1 MASSSAVPIALIGH
15 DVTKMRARAG
25 ILLLAFLTVLMGGCA
40 STHSVLRYQIDPA
53 AAEQWPPAPEKP
65 RYRYVGSLTGE
76 ENIQLDEQ
84 QSIASAGTRFF
95 KWVVGLSSRKHTP
108 VVLQR
113 PQGVMVDKEGRV
125 YVTDVSREAV
135 YVFDEVKGKLSV
147 WEMATPKD
155 RFLTPI
161 GITPGAN
168 GEILVTDAQ
177 WGYVVRLDQAGHP
190 LGTIG
195 KGELSWP
202 TGIARDPATGRIY
215 VAETHGH
222 DIKVF
227 DAAGNLLQ
235 TIGMRGVEPG
245 QFNSPTFLSITNNKL
260 YVTDTLNAR
269 VQVLSLDGKPL
280 KVFGRR
286 GVFVGNMPRPKGI
299 AADNDGNIYVVESY
313 FDYLL
318 IFNAAGQ
325 LLLPIGGTG
334 SGVGQF
340 YQPGGIWIDQRDRI
354 YVADTFN
361 GRVVVLQYLKEGT

>member
-1 MASSSAVPIALIGH
+1 MTKIAS
-15 DVTKMRARAG
+15 RANF
-25 ILLLAFLTVLMGGCA
+25 LLAAGLAALMAGCA
-40 STHSVLRYQIDPA
+40 STHSVLRYQVDPA
-53 AAEQWPPAPEKP
+53 AAAVWPAAPEKP
-65 RYRYVGSLTGE
+65 RYRYVGALTGE
-76 ENIQLDEQ
+76 ENIQLDNE
-84 QSIASAGTRFF
+84 SALASSGTRFF
-95 KWVVGLSSRKHTP
+95 KWLVGLSSAKHTP
-108 VVLQR
+108 VILQR
-113 PQGVMVDKEGRV
+113 PQGVMVDKAGRV

-135 YVFDEVKGKLSV
+135 YVFDQVQGKLSV
-147 WEMATPKD
+147 WEMATAKD

-161 GITPGAN
+161 GITPGADD
-168 GEILVTDAQ
+168 EILVTDAQ
-177 WGYVVRLDQAGHP
+177 WGYVVRLDHNGHP

-195 KGELSWP
+195 RGELSWP
-202 TGIARDPATGRIY
+202 TGIARDPDSGRIY

-227 DAAGNLLQ
+227 DADGKLIQ
-235 TIGMRGVEPG
+235 TIGQRGEGPG
-245 QFNSPTFLSITNNKL
+245 EFNSPTFLSIADHKL

-269 VQVLSLDGKPL
+269 VQVLSLDGKSL

-286 GVFVGNMPRPKGI
+286 GLFMGDMPRPKGI

-340 YQPGGIWIDQRDRI
+340 YQPGGVWIDQRDRI

-361 GRVVVLQYLKEGT
+361 GRIVVLQFLKEGT

>member
-1 MASSSAVPIALIGH
+1 MTTIA
-15 DVTKMRARAG
+15 ARSN
-25 ILLLAFLTVLMGGCA
+25 ILLVACLALLMAGCA
-40 STHSVLRYQIDPA
+40 STHSVLRYEIDPA
-53 AAEQWPPAPEKP
+53 TATRWPPAPEKP
-65 RYRYVGSLTGE
+65 RYRYVGTLTGE
-76 ENIQLDEQ
+76 ENIQLGEEQ
-84 QSIASAGTRFF
+84 SLSSTGTRFF
-95 KWVVGLSSRKHTP
+95 KWLVGLSSAKHKP

-113 PQGVMVDKEGRV
+113 PQGVMVDSVGRV
-125 YVTDVSREAV
+125 FVTDVSREAV
-135 YVFDEVKGKLSV
+135 YVFDPLLGKLSV
-147 WEMATPKD
+147 WEMATAKD

-161 GITPGAN
+161 GIAAGAN

-177 WGYVVRLDQAGHP
+177 WGYVVRLDHTGHP
-190 LGTIG
+190 LGTFG

-202 TGIARDPATGRIY
+202 TGIARDPDSGRIY

-227 DAAGNLLQ
+227 DPGGKLIK
-235 TIGMRGVEPG
+235 TIGKRGEAPG
-245 QFNSPTFLSITNNKL
+245 EFNSPTFLSIADHKL

-269 VQVLSLDGKPL
+269 AQVLSLDGKPL

-286 GVFVGNMPRPKGI
+286 GVFVGDMPRPKGI
-299 AADNDGNIYVVESY
+299 AEDNDGNIYVVESY

-361 GRVVVLQYLKEGT
+361 GRIVVLQFLKEGT

>member
-1 MASSSAVPIALIGH
+1 
-15 DVTKMRARAG
+15 VTTFVSRTNT
-25 ILLLAFLTVLMGGCA
+25 LLVVCLVLLTAGCA

-53 AAEQWPPAPEKP
+53 AAEVWPSSPEKP
-65 RYRYVGSLTGE
+65 RYRYVGALTGE
-76 ENIQLDEQ
+76 ENIQLDEE
-84 QSIASAGTRFF
+84 QSLASSGTRFF
-95 KWVVGLSSRKHTP
+95 KWLVGLSSRKHTP

-113 PQGVMVDKEGRV
+113 PQGVMVDGEGRV
-125 YVTDVSREAV
+125 YVTDVSRQAV
-135 YVFDEVKGKLSV
+135 YVFDQVQGKLSV
-147 WEMATPKD
+147 WEMATAKD
-155 RFLTPI
+155 HFLTPI
-161 GITPGAN
+161 GIAAGAN
-168 GEILVTDAQ
+168 GEILVADAQ
-177 WGYVVRLDQAGHP
+177 WGYVARLDRAGHP
-190 LGTIG
+190 LGTFG

-202 TGIARDPATGRIY
+202 TGIARDPDSGRIY

-227 DAAGNLLQ
+227 DADGKLIK
-235 TIGMRGVEPG
+235 TIGKRGVEPG
-245 QFNSPTFLSITNNKL
+245 EFNSPTFLFIADHKL

-280 KVFGRR
+280 ETFGRR
-286 GVFVGNMPRPKGI
+286 GVFVGDMPRPKGI

-340 YQPGGIWIDQRDRI
+340 YQPGGVWIDRRDQI

-361 GRVVVLQYLKEGT
+361 GRIVVLQFLKEGT

>member
-1 MASSSAVPIALIGH
+1 MTLVSRVA
-15 DVTKMRARAG
+15 M
-25 ILLLAFLTVLMGGCA
+25 LLAICLVVLTAGCA
-40 STHSVLRYQIDPA
+40 SSQSVLRYEVDSA
-53 AAEQWPPAPEKP
+53 AAKVWPAAPEKP
-65 RYRYVGSLTGE
+65 RYRFVGELTGE
-76 ENIQLDEQ
+76 ENIHPSTENAL
-84 QSIASAGTRFF
+84 ASSGTRFF
-95 KWVVGLSSRKHTP
+95 KWLVGLGSAKHTP

-113 PQGVMVDKEGRV
+113 PQGVAVDKDGRV

-135 YVFDEVKGKLSV
+135 YVFDPVKGKLSV
-147 WEMATPKD
+147 WEMATPKE

-161 GITPGAN
+161 GVTLGAN

-177 WGYVVRLDQAGHP
+177 WGVVVRLDHDGHP
-190 LGTIG
+190 LGTFG
-195 KGELSWP
+195 KGQLSWP
-202 TGIARDPATGRIY
+202 TGIARDPDSGHIY

-227 DAAGNLLQ
+227 SADGKLLK
-235 TIGMRGVEPG
+235 TIGKRGVGPG
-245 QFNSPTFLSITNNKL
+245 EFNSPTFLSIAAHKL

-269 VQVLSLDGKPL
+269 VQVLSLDGKSL
-280 KVFGRR
+280 QVFGRR

-299 AADNDGNIYVVESY
+299 AADQDGNIYVVESY

-318 IFNAAGQ
+318 IFNDAGQ

-340 YQPGGIWIDQRDRI
+340 YQPGGVWIDQRDRI

-361 GRVVVLQYLKEGT
+361 GRIVVLQFLKEGT

>member
-1 MASSSAVPIALIGH
+1 M
-15 DVTKMRARAG
+15 T
-25 ILLLAFLTVLMGGCA
+25 GCA
-40 STHSVLRYQIDPA
+40 STHGVLHYQVDPKTA
-53 AAEQWPPAPEKP
+53 VVWPSAPEKP
-65 RYRYVGSLTGE
+65 RYRYVGALTGE
-76 ENIQLDEQ
+76 ENIQLDDEHAL
-84 QSIASAGTRFF
+84 ASSGTRFF
-95 KWVVGLSSRKHTP
+95 KWLIGLSSAKHSP

-113 PQGVMVDKEGRV
+113 PQGVMVDKQGRV

-135 YVFDEVKGKLSV
+135 YVFDEVQGKLSV
-147 WEMATPKD
+147 WEMATAKD
-155 RFLTPI
+155 HFLTPI
-161 GITPGAN
+161 GIAPGGN
-168 GEILVTDAQ
+168 GEILVADAQ
-177 WGYVVRLDQAGHP
+177 WGYIVRLDHNGHP
-190 LGTIG
+190 LGTFG
-195 KGELSWP
+195 KGQLSWP
-202 TGIARDPATGRIY
+202 TGIARDPDSGDIY
-215 VAETHGH
+215 VSETHAH

-227 DAAGNLLQ
+227 DKDGKYLR
-235 TIGMRGVEPG
+235 TIGKRGVNPG
-245 QFNSPTFLSITNNKL
+245 EFNSPTFLSIAHQKL
-260 YVTDTLNAR
+260 YVTDTMNAR

-361 GRVVVLQYLKEGT
+361 GRIVVLQYLKEGT

>member
-1 MASSSAVPIALIGH
+1 MTIVSRASV
-15 DVTKMRARAG
+15 
-25 ILLLAFLTVLMGGCA
+25 LLASCLALLMAGCA
-40 STHSVLRYQIDPA
+40 STHSLLQYEVDPGA
-53 AAEQWPPAPEKP
+53 AKVWPPAPDKP

-76 ENIQLDEQ
+76 ENIQLDSENAL
-84 QSIASAGTRFF
+84 ASSGTRFF
-95 KWVVGLSSRKHTP
+95 KWLVGLSSAKHTP

-125 YVTDVSREAV
+125 LVTDVSREAV
-135 YVFDEVKGKLSV
+135 YVFDQAKGKLSV
-147 WEMATPKD
+147 WEMATAKE
-155 RFLTPI
+155 RFLTPV

-168 GEILVTDAQ
+168 GETLVTDAQ
-177 WGYVVRLDQAGHP
+177 WGYVVRLDHDGHP
-190 LGTIG
+190 LGTFG

-202 TGIARDPATGRIY
+202 TGIARDPDSGRIY

-227 DAAGNLLQ
+227 NADGKLIQ
-235 TIGMRGVEPG
+235 TIGKRGEAPG
-245 QFNSPTFLSITNNKL
+245 DFNSPTFLSIADHKL

-269 VQVLSLDGKPL
+269 VQVLSLDGKSL

-299 AADNDGNIYVVESY
+299 AADHDGNIYVVESY

-340 YQPGGIWIDQRDRI
+340 YQPGGVWIDQRDRI
-354 YVADTFN
+354 YIADTFN
-361 GRVVVLQYLKEGT
+361 GRIVVLQFLKEGT